1 MARLAGR
8 TVKSISMFRWE
19 ARPLARST
27 LPQPGSF
34 VEDLNLYLGR
44 MGRRL
49 MRGRPGRRLSI
60 WNCVVGVND
69 ELGRDRVLSG
79 QVIRSVTLP
88 YPTS

>member
-1 MARLAGR
+1 
-8 TVKSISMFRWE
+8 
-19 ARPLARST
+19 
-27 LPQPGSF
+27 
-34 VEDLNLYLGR
+34 

-88 YPTS
+88 YPTSWPADCRPA